1 MIAGYRFC
9 GGQSA
14 GTLAG
19 VLGILMSAV
28 ALQRTYPQ
36 ASGRALGG
44 DQQSL
49 NLQESQQRGPIPRL
63 GPSPR
68 GPAHCSTAAARTDML
83 VRNVMHKVARPS
95 ADGRHAGVARASVQA
110 QPARCPVTV
119 GKVNSKCASVRCNVF
134 VALQCVC
141 GRDSTRVVA
150 LRCVCLV
157 TPRLIFARR
166 LDLSQV

>member
-1 MIAGYRFC
+1 
-9 GGQSA
+9 
-14 GTLAG
+14 
-19 VLGILMSAV
+19 
-28 ALQRTYPQ
+28 
-36 ASGRALGG
+36 
-44 DQQSL
+44 
-49 NLQESQQRGPIPRL
+49 
-63 GPSPR
+63 
-68 GPAHCSTAAARTDML
+68 ML

-134 VALQCVC
+134 VALQCVF
-141 GRDSTRVVA
+141 VA